1 MLCLAWLPLSYSNAQ
16 QLVPGQQYTTQDLV
30 QQTQQ
35 NGTSTWTNG
44 VYQSSL
50 TCWGG
55 GDPGYCGP
63 NAIVR
68 PGNNIN
74 FSYGTTNLYQLQAIA
89 SALPNSGSGLL
100 VNGYNFGF
108 TAKNGNGWDDGR
120 LDYLT
125 AYVSFYDPKGTL
137 AFNKNYDLNYK
148 FNWTTFN
155 YSETF
160 SIPFA
165 SKDLGS
171 VQYGFVGRDNNFWAG
186 PYGPEVNNITFSLK
200 YSVDPCVSNPLYA
213 PTCPGYLEAFNKL
226 KPAPLQ
232 ELITTTTQA
241 PISEPIVATTAAVQP
256 TTSTTVAAVSQP
268 QQTTQKSSAPSI
280 GTILNIISSVQA
292 QTRSVERLVVQQ
304 AVQEATKQG
313 EKAQQE
319 AESMVAKQVAQQQEQ
334 QQTQQNLQNTST
346 QQTFLNTARQDIFQL
361 PGNSSQRQNTSLPI
375 TTVSNQE
382 SFQQNLPAA
391 AVTQVGMQPQIQVQL
406 FTPSISTASNQ
417 EPILQ
422 RPATVTTQVVQ
433 PQTQQPV
440 ILAPLVE
447 SAQPQQAAS
456 IYQLVQPSVAVSA
469 ATNTTSV
476 QNTTIISTVAK
487 PDPLPEVNTEQ
498 KQVTG
503 PTNILQPFLDQKPT
517 QENVQQTQQTA
528 QVNKSARDSELAGS
542 VTLVTMARQPQG
554 FETYM
559 AILQDVPFYKPTEV
573 YPNQRTVDNQRVQ
586 RLLTGA
592 SDAKHK
598 ELVDSQ
604 YRR

>member
-1 MLCLAWLPLSYSNAQ
+1 MVLCLVWLPLNYSNAQ
-16 QLVPGQQYTTQDLV
+16 DLVPGQIYTTNNIV
-30 QQTQQ
+30 TQTTQ
-35 NGTSTWTNG
+35 GGPSTWVNG
-44 VYQSSL
+44 VYQNSL
-50 TCWGG
+50 TCWAG

-89 SALPNSGSGLL
+89 SALPNTGSGLL

-125 AYVSFYDPKGTL
+125 AYVSFYDPKGSL
-137 AFNKNYDLNYK
+137 AFNKNYNLNYQ

-160 SIPFA
+160 NTPFA

-186 PYGPEVNNITFSLK
+186 PYGPEVNNINFSLK
-200 YSVDPCVSNPLYA
+200 YSVDPCVSNPLYS
-213 PTCPGYLEAFNKL
+213 PTCPGYLDAFNKL
-226 KPAPLQ
+226 KP
-232 ELITTTTQA
+232 
-241 PISEPIVATTAAVQP
+241 VATVQEPAPQQTLVVQEPLAATVLATATATPTTAVV
-256 TTSTTVAAVSQP
+256 TTSTAQA
-268 QQTTQKSSAPSI
+268 TQKQSSPSI
-280 GTILNIISSVQA
+280 TSLLNIVNSVQA
-292 QTRSVERLVVQQ
+292 QTRSVEKMVVQQ
-304 AVQEATKQG
+304 AIQEATKQG

-319 AESMVAKQVAQQQEQ
+319 AESAVAKQIVQQQEQ

-346 QQTFLNTARQDIFQL
+346 QQTFLNTTRQDIFVL
-361 PGNSSQRQNTSLPI
+361 PGNNSQRQNTSSPTAIGL
-375 TTVSNQE
+375 SQE
-382 SFQQNLPAA
+382 SFQQNLPIA
-391 AVTQVGMQPQIQVQL
+391 
-406 FTPSISTASNQ
+406 
-417 EPILQ
+417 
-422 RPATVTTQVVQ
+422 VTTQSVQ
-433 PQTQQPV
+433 PQTQLQTNIPASSV
-440 ILAPLVE
+440 DAPQ
-447 SAQPQQAAS
+447 AQQATGV
-456 IYQLVQPSVAVSA
+456 YQLVQPNTSVFTT
-469 ATNTTSV
+469 TNTATV
-476 QNTTIISTVAK
+476 QNTTITSTMAK

-503 PTNILQPFLDQKPT
+503 PTNILQPFLDQKLT

-573 YPNQRTVDNQRVQ
+573 YPNQRTVDNQLVQ